1 MARRLSAEWSRRLRI
16 GMLRTPEPRSDAS
29 DWLIRWAMVSALV
42 AMTIV
47 LICGYHGGFIRLN
60 AIAAGYPDWVWASL
74 TSFGDERVLTA
85 LALLFSL
92 RYPRLFWSLLVSAL
106 IAAIYSRG
114 LKDLLDLPRPPAM
127 LEEGVFHLIGPGHQG
142 ASFPSGHSVA
152 ATVFFS
158 VLIWHVRAWPWRLL
172 ATLFVVAVGF
182 SRVAVGVHW
191 PVDVAAGLMGGALAA
206 WLGCRIAQHWPGP
219 AENVVLHLSVVT
231 LLTVPALSLLY
242 DPGQYPSVA
251 PVLSALGLVAFLSV
265 MIQYVLLP
273 WRHLHRVGP
282 DV

>member
-1 MARRLSAEWSRRLRI
+1 MSR
-16 GMLRTPEPRSDAS
+16 TSEPRSGAS

-60 AIAAGYPDWVWASL
+60 AIAAGYPDWVWESL
-74 TSFGDERVLTA
+74 TSFGNERVLAA

-106 IAAIYSRG
+106 IAALYSRG

-127 LEEGVFHLIGPGHQG
+127 LEEGVFHLIGPVHSR

-152 ATVFFS
+152 AAVFFS
-158 VLIWHVRAWPWRLL
+158 VLIWHARTWPWRLL

-219 AENVVLHLSVVT
+219 AENVVLHLAVVT
-231 LLTVPALSLLY
+231 LLAVLALSLLY
-242 DPGQYPSVA
+242 DPGQYPNAA
-251 PVLSALGLVAFLSV
+251 PMLRTLGLVAFLSV
-265 MIQYVLLP
+265 MIQYLLLP
-273 WRHLHRVGP
+273 WRSLHTLDR